1 MEKEDPFK
9 NDFHSQL
16 TSSNSERSR
25 EPKSRNMVQSEL
37 TNRLGFETKF
47 SEKFEDLNRMNKD
60 KEELKL
66 IITQLIISQEQKN
79 EIIKEYSLQ
88 IMKLNNDLRDKEN
101 EILVKNEVISRLKN
115 KINEKKHKNMYNY

>member
-1 MEKEDPFK
+1 
-9 NDFHSQL
+9 
-16 TSSNSERSR
+16 
-25 EPKSRNMVQSEL
+25 MVQSEL